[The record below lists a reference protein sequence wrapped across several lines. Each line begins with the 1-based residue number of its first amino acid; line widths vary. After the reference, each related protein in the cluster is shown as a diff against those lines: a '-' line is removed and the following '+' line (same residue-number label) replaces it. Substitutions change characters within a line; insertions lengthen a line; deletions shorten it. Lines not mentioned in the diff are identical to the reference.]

1 MAAITSA
8 VVVAGATA
16 YSAKKQSDAAKKASR
31 TQARSAERGQDF
43 VQQNVNRALPLLREG
58 FTGAQ
63 ESITGGTEQARQAL
77 LGGLDPTLAE
87 LTTGFEQAQQTLS
100 PTAQQGA
107 GASQLQAALSGALGP
122 QAQQQAIRDFQASPG
137 QQFLQQRQEESL
149 LRNQAALGGGL
160 GQSGRVL
167 SALQEQAAGFAAQDF
182 QNQFARL
189 GQIAGRGDVA
199 TTNIANLQAQL
210 GQQRSG
216 IRGGLAQGL
225 AGLSLDEAAQLAQL
239 QRDLGTSQANTL
251 IQQGTQLAGLEQNR
265 GAALAGYNAFRA
277 QQTPPVVQGLQ
288 SGLAAYGGLG
298 GQFNF
303 SGFGAGANSAAQ
315 GATPAGYAGPQYQQW
330 IAAQGG

>member
-1 MAAITSA
+1 MAAVTA
-8 VVVAGATA
+8 GVVTAGAAA
-16 YSAKKQSDAAKKASR
+16 YGAKKQSDAAKKAAK
-31 TQARSAERGQDF
+31 TQARSAEQA
-43 VQQNVNRALPLLREG
+43 QQFIQENIEQALPLLEQG

-63 ESITGGTEQARQAL
+63 GTITGGTEQARQAL
-77 LGGLDPTLAE
+77 LAGVDPTLSE

-122 QAQQQAIRDFQASPG
+122 QAQQQAMNDFQSSPG
-137 QQFLQQRQEESL
+137 QQFLQGRQEQAL

-160 GQSGRVL
+160 GQTGQVL

-189 GQIAGRGDVA
+189 GQVAGRGDAA
-199 TTNIANLQAQL
+199 TANIAQLQAQL

-225 AGLSLDEAAQLAQL
+225 SGLSLDEAAQVAQL

-251 IQQGTQLAGLEQNR
+251 IQQGTQLAGIEQNR
-265 GAALAGYNAFRA
+265 GAALAGGHAFQA
-277 QQTPPVVQGLQ
+277 QQTPPILQGLQ
-288 SGLAAYGGLG
+288 TGLGAYGALG
-298 GQFNF
+298 GQFDF
-303 SGFGAGANSAAQ
+303 SGFGASNP
-315 GATPAGYAGPQYQQW
+315 GATRVGYSGPQYQQW
-330 IAAQGG
+330 VQAQGG

>member
-1 MAAITSA
+1 MAAVTGA
-8 VVVAGATA
+8 VVAAGTA
-16 YSAKKQSDAAKKASR
+16 AYTGKKQRDAAKKASR
-31 TQARSAERGQDF
+31 RQAESAEAAQDL
-43 VQQNVNRALPLLREG
+43 VQQNVERGLTGLQEG
-58 FTGAQ
+58 FGGAQ

-122 QAQQQAIRDFQASPG
+122 QAQQQAISDFQSSPG
-137 QQFLQQRQEESL
+137 QDFLQGRQEQAL

-160 GQSGRVL
+160 GQSGQVL

-189 GQIAGRGDVA
+189 GQIAGDAA

-216 IRGGLAQGL
+216 LRGGLSQSL
-225 AGLSLDEAAQLAQL
+225 AGLSLDEAQQVAQL

-251 IQQGTQLAGLEQNR
+251 IQQGTTLAGLEQNR
-265 GAALAGYNAFRA
+265 GAALAGYDAFRA

-288 SGLAAYGGLG
+288 AGLSAYGGLG

-303 SGFGAGANSAAQ
+303 SGFGQSNP
-315 GATPAGYAGPQYQQW
+315 GATQAGYSGPAYQNW

>member
-1 MAAITSA
+1 MAAVTGA
-8 VVVAGATA
+8 VIAGGAA
-16 YSAKKQSDAAKKASR
+16 VYGAKKQSDAAKKAAR
-31 TQARSAERGQDF
+31 TQAQSAERAQEF
-43 VQQNVNRALPLLREG
+43 VQQNIEQALPLLSEG

-63 ESITGGTEQARQAL
+63 ASITSGTEQARQAL
-77 LGGLDPTLAE
+77 LGGLDPTLSE
-87 LTTGFEQAQQTLS
+87 LTTGFEQAQRTLS

-137 QQFLQQRQEESL
+137 QQFLQQRQEQAL

-160 GQSGRVL
+160 GLSGGVL

-225 AGLSLDEAAQLAQL
+225 SGLSLDEAAQLAQL

-251 IQQGTQLAGLEQNR
+251 IQQGTQLAGIEQNR
-265 GAALAGYNAFRA
+265 GAALAGGQAFRA
-277 QQTPPVVQGLQ
+277 QQTPPILQGLQ
-288 SGLAAYGGLG
+288 SGLGAFGALG
-298 GQFNF
+298 GQFDF
-303 SGFGAGANSAAQ
+303 SGFGAGSSSARQ
-315 GATPAGYAGPQYQQW
+315 GATPAGYAGPRFQQW
-330 IAAQGG
+330 ITAQGG

>member
-8 VVVAGATA
+8 VVVAGAGA
-16 YSAKKQSDAAKKASR
+16 YSAKKQSDAAKKAAK
-31 TQARSAERGQDF
+31 TQAQSAERGQDF
-43 VQQNVNRALPLLREG
+43 VQQNVDRALPLLQEG
-58 FTGAQ
+58 FGGAQ
-63 ESITGGTEQARQAL
+63 GSITGGTEQARRAL

-122 QAQQQAIRDFQASPG
+122 AAQQQAIQDFQSSPG
-137 QQFLQQRQEESL
+137 QDFLQGRQEQAL
-149 LRNQAALGGGL
+149 LRNEAALGGGL

-216 IRGGLAQGL
+216 LRGGLSQAL
-225 AGLSLDEAAQLAQL
+225 AGLSLDEAQQLAQL
-239 QRDLGTSQANTL
+239 QRDLGTNQANTL
-251 IQQGTQLAGLEQNR
+251 IQQGTTLAGLEQNR
-265 GAALAGYNAFRA
+265 GAALAGYDAFRA

-288 SGLAAYGGLG
+288 AGLAAYGGLG
-298 GQFNF
+298 GQLNF
-303 SGFGAGANSAAQ
+303 SGFGQSNP
-315 GATPAGYAGPQYQQW
+315 GATQAGYSGPAFQNW
-330 IAAQGG
+330 VAAQGG

>member
-1 MAAITSA
+1 MAAVTGA
-8 VVVAGATA
+8 VVTAGAAA
-16 YSAKKQSDAAKKASR
+16 YGAKKQSDAAKKAAK
-31 TQARSAERGQDF
+31 TQARSAEQAQQLIQENIGQ
-43 VQQNVNRALPLLREG
+43 ALPLLEQG

-77 LGGLDPTLAE
+77 LGGLGPTLAE
-87 LTTGFEQAQQTLS
+87 LTTGFQQAQQTLS

-122 QAQQQAIRDFQASPG
+122 QAQQQAIQDFQASPG

-216 IRGGLAQGL
+216 IRGGLTQGL

-265 GAALAGYNAFRA
+265 GAALAGGHAFQA
-277 QQTPPVVQGLQ
+277 QQTPPVLQGLQ
-288 SGLAAYGGLG
+288 TGLQGFALLG
-298 GQFNF
+298 GRFPGQPQ
-303 SGFGAGANSAAQ
+303 AAQ
-315 GATPAGYAGPQYQQW
+315 T
-330 IAAQGG
+330 